1 MVTISKE
8 EVLKIAKMSNIS
20 LNELEVDV
28 VARQLSAVLSY
39 AARVKEVATD
49 VQESLDK
56 NINVMREDS
65 VVKTDSERI
74 LEQAVEREANYF
86 VVPAI
91 IENK

>member
-1 MVTISKE
+1 MVTIFKE

-39 AARVKEVATD
+39 AACVKEIATD
-49 VQESLDK
+49 VPESLDK

-74 LEQAVEREANYF
+74 LGQAVEREANYF